1 MSMGASVSKVKAEG
15 KDNGHVLLVKFVHQY
30 LRQKNSC
37 FVKNG
42 ES

>member
-1 MSMGASVSKVKAEG
+1 MGASVSKVKAEG
-15 KDNGHVLLVKFVHQY
+15 KDTGHVLLVKFIHRY
-30 LRQKNSC
+30 LGGRNTC